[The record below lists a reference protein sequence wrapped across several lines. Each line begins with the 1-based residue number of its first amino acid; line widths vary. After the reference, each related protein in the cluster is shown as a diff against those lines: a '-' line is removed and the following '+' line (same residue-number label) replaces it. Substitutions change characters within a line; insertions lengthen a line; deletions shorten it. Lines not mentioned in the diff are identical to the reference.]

1 MAKHNTTVDRVPSD
15 TRVHAAGTIDR
26 IEVND
31 VTRTL
36 DELMAKRNSFP
47 LANHPAARISPP
59 NYLLSPCIS
68 RRTVSGATTA
78 THGYRCLKQKYADH
92 TFVSNLL
99 AQKRVSIHRNRDR
112 GSDLRCYPDCSSN
125 SASTIIRAT
134 SGILYFAC
142 QPSFRFA
149 LAGFALPTDRSVGR
163 AGVAPTT
170 T

>member
-1 MAKHNTTVDRVPSD
+1 MAKHNTTVDRVPWD
-15 TRVHAAGTIDR
+15 TRVHAAGTMDR

-68 RRTVSGATTA
+68 RRTASGELRPLTVTAVLSRNMPTTPS
-78 THGYRCLKQKYADH
+78 
-92 TFVSNLL
+92 VSNLL